1 MKRKVVKTLALTM
14 TSAMVLTMTAGCGSS
29 GGSDTK
35 TDSTDTGTE
44 DTADDAD
51 TGSTETETGT
61 KATAADIGEPN
72 GGKEVTLWHYFEHEA
87 DALNAVVKNTTKSK
101 VISTLYLLLY
111 HVMN

>member
-35 TDSTDTGTE
+35 NDSTDTGTE

-87 DALNAVVKNTTKSK
+87 DALKDRKSVV
-101 VISTLYLLLY
+101 
-111 HVMN
+111 